1 MTTQSIAA
9 SPTRRL
15 IVGLNRPSLLWLLVA
30 SIVSIGL
37 VGLANS
43 ILEASYVASRFP
55 VPFAQGQT
63 NFDGALIK
71 SYYQAMLDLGTFQIY
86 VRTQWLDFLF
96 ILATG
101 LMGLSLWTLVA
112 RLHAPGS
119 RFRSL
124 GLWFA
129 LAIPLAGICD
139 IVENLISFVMLADPT
154 GFPNSLALFYSTAA
168 VVKFAFW
175 AIGILWLVVSLA
187 ALALI
192 RLTWLAKGRA

>member
-1 MTTQSIAA
+1 MTVQSIAT
-9 SPTRRL
+9 SPTPRL
-15 IVGLNRPSLLWLLVA
+15 IAGLNRPSLLWLLVA

-37 VGLANS
+37 VGLANA

-63 NFDGALIK
+63 NFDAPLIK
-71 SYYQAMLDLGTFQIY
+71 SYYQTMLDLGTFQIY

-129 LAIPLAGICD
+129 LAIPLAGVCD
-139 IVENLISFVMLADPT
+139 IVENLISFAMLADPT

-168 VVKFAFW
+168 VVKFGLW
-175 AIGILWLVVSLA
+175 GVGILWLVVSLA

-192 RLTWLAKGRA
+192 RLIRLIKR